1 MKKTLIIFI
10 VILGSYLLFDKF
22 TKEDESIEVTVATVS
37 TDNVA
42 SKEKPAQQYEVEASD
57 ILETKEIGSEFI
69 EGVYAA
75 TLDDENIKANL
86 RFSFSNDGTFSD
98 YRDMSYPK
106 SVAGETS
113 GTYVVDGA
121 LIILTYPEIRD
132 TEVFKF
138 SESTM
143 TLHKDGTLKTGVVV
157 LTKQ

>member
-1 MKKTLIIFI
+1 M
-10 VILGSYLLFDKF
+10 FDKF
-22 TKEDESIEVTVATVS
+22 TTEEESIDVTVASVS
-37 TDNVA
+37 TDNIA
-42 SKEKPAQQYEVEASD
+42 LKEKPAQQYEVEASD
-57 ILETKEIGSEFI
+57 ILETKEIDSEFI
-69 EGVYAA
+69 GGVYTA
-75 TLDDENIKANL
+75 TLNEENIKANL
-86 RFSFSNDGTFSD
+86 RFSFSNDGTFTD

-121 LIILTYPEIRD
+121 LIILTYPETRD

-138 SESTM
+138 SESIM